1 MFVAVRH
8 NAIDPGITESTCEAT
23 LEDMSAQAR
32 LGSYPAVQSG
42 STAWILRL
50 CTPILVAARGY
61 RARGMLGRRCKESAG
76 ASDPSTV
83 RGRAW
88 YGWME
93 REVAVSS
100 IPGPLAGSASVA
112 RLASWGERF
121 SA

>member
-1 MFVAVRH
+1 MDTQ
-8 NAIDPGITESTCEAT
+8 AI
-23 LEDMSAQAR
+23 
-32 LGSYPAVQSG
+32 
-42 STAWILRL
+42 
-50 CTPILVAARGY
+50 TPILVAARGY
-61 RARGMLGRRCKESAG
+61 RARAMLGLHARTHPRRCKESAG

-93 REVAVSS
+93 REVALSS